1 MNYFNS
7 INFPKSEQKTN
18 KPYKPNTNPEK
29 GGGGTHYLS
38 LCSITFQYHNV
49 ENNEIFKLSI
59 PITFLSMTEKHYEDM
74 NCL

>member
-18 KPYKPNTNPEK
+18 KPHKPNTK
-29 GGGGTHYLS
+29 GGIRVTHYLS
-38 LCSITFQYHNV
+38 LCSIMFQYHNV